1 MLAVRPEPQR
11 FTWALNRLFM
21 FLQTSNSAPFS
32 PAQTEQTFVQVL
44 SQWHRSLSVQLHF
57 TSCVPTSVHLT
68 VSLQLVIPL
77 GRDIKVGWNPRPS
90 FAPPGASVTCNHCC
104 KTHTHTYTHTS
115 LQHSAR
121 LDSESK
127 YLCCA
132 SSRQRKAPHLSA
144 VPPNHEIFRV
154 GEREGVER
162 MRVRWWKDWE
172 RERERLRAVALLV
185 IIIVIKVLVV
195 FRNVSWWYHVY
206 EDTGLRYDK
215 QWIPEIRV
223 LQQHS
228 YVTLVLHFSIK
239 IIKNQWIYS
248 TSQKYTIN

>member
-1 MLAVRPEPQR
+1 MKPK
-11 FTWALNRLFM
+11 T
-21 FLQTSNSAPFS
+21 
-32 PAQTEQTFVQVL
+32 VL
-44 SQWHRSLSVQLHF
+44 
-57 TSCVPTSVHLT
+57 CP
-68 VSLQLVIPL
+68 P
-77 GRDIKVGWNPRPS
+77 P
-90 FAPPGASVTCNHCC
+90 APPGPLSHVITVVR
-104 KTHTHTYTHTS
+104 HTHTLTHT
-115 LQHSAR
+115 LLFNIQ
-121 LDSESK
+121 LDSTRRVNI
-127 YLCCA
+127 C
-132 SSRQRKAPHLSA
+132 A
-144 VPPNHEIFRV
+144 VPAPDRGRLLTSVLCHQIMKYSELV
-154 GEREGVER
+154 REKEWR
-162 MRVRWWKDWE
+162 EWEWDDEKTE

-195 FRNVSWWYHVY
+195 FRNVPWWYHVY